1 MAKKKRTGLD
11 ALREYEAGGESVAS
25 STTSAVETGSSTK
38 KNRTGLD
45 ALREYETT
53 GAQNLVKDSPFDP
66 NYRTRTAASY
76 RAYQNALR
84 ERQEGEEKLKQITQT
99 VNHDQQSG
107 YLRTLRER
115 QKQVEPTVIHDQI
128 SGYQRTE
135 QERQK
140 QREATEQWPHIQKD
154 QERGK
159 KRTSQELQKQI
170 NALEREDAENTKEKE
185 KSANIFT
192 DLGKVRDTTLPYG
205 AISTEKSAN
214 AERIEE
220 LQQRK
225 TLLDNERALTR
236 AQEAMNGL
244 DDETRQL
251 LALYNRG
258 VYMDIEPLE
267 TRKDAYQKLVAKGYS
282 KERIGSLAEYE
293 QRLQDYENAQNRIQK
308 FEEFGKN
315 KNAQM
320 TATLVSGLMAPFKA
334 FGNIESVRGVLP
346 SWAGGYQNEDMP
358 TNIYSGYYAAS
369 QASGAIRQGVMQD
382 MGEVGRFLYQ
392 AGTSALDSAV
402 NMAVSVGLVGTF
414 GLSGEAA
421 QGAVAN
427 TMNWVMG
434 SQVAAD
440 SVYEGIQNGKSN
452 TDALIDGI
460 VEGAI
465 EGITEKYSVGDII
478 ENMLSGRA
486 VWKKM
491 LRSFASEGAEEIAS
505 NWLNRVYDV
514 VAKHDRSEVLAQYAN
529 YIAEGKSQVQALVAM
544 AADFAKEDGLSF
556 LAGGLSGISM
566 SSVYAGA
573 NRVILET
580 NVAQTARA
588 VVEAGQVQDVIDY
601 GLAQK
606 EDTKAHKLAEAMQKT
621 VDAGE
626 EVTVQDAENVLREVA
641 KEQQAAVDEGE
652 EPRAPEKLTR
662 MEQMQQNVAETA
674 EDAEQA
680 AANAEQTAAN
690 TEQTAQKDSYQIYRE
705 NVQDIENR
713 ARQMDEMGRQY
724 AQEETTKAQNAAEI
738 VRQAKQKSEQAKA
751 AESVLRPSETMAGVD
766 EASAEQIARMQTQEA
781 AQELEEADARQ
792 TEEYLQQ
799 RAEKAGYDEATTS
812 YFLSGNVTGL
822 ATEQYAEQFQTLYAQ
837 GQAGAG
843 WQYAKRYAQGMNQ
856 DVAQAA
862 WKAGLAAGQKGATDN
877 GNQTVTGDRQ
887 GRNARERGGEP
898 ASAVAEA
905 ANRKTE
911 NNDEGRKRA
920 QSARGLAKTWREV
933 SCKELGLG
941 EAGRGTVRVM
951 PEGAEKQSADIRQ
964 AAKYLKSMGVKNA
977 QFFTGQ
983 LQQEINGE
991 MVYAEG
997 AILEDGTVLI
1007 RADSERYSAFQLARH
1022 EGYHILA
1029 ERYPA
1034 MAERIRVRLM
1044 NEGKITQEMIESYI
1058 EAYHRAYGD
1067 NPDAYAEEI
1076 LADAYAAMER
1086 TEHATTP
1093 LRMDVWMETGQW
1105 TKKTGSARAPPVT
1118 KMSVSKTFADEIQ
1131 NWHRSGM
1138 KTGASFV
1145 LGATGDTL
1153 QGLGAIESDIY
1164 MTGDKIRTIL
1174 NDHPE
1179 MTINEIKR
1187 IPEILDD
1194 PVLILKSKNKVRSQ
1208 YGNSRLVMFG
1218 SIKGTDGRTIMCVL
1232 DLRPAENGL
1241 LLDDMQK
1248 VSSAYTKDAKPIDF
1262 VQSSFVMHMDKKR
1275 TIPLLRGMGFK
1286 MPMSLLRSG
1295 SIGSISY
1302 AGQRVNLQGEKFSD
1316 VVKLGIESNET
1327 QTKTKFSM
1335 SSPTERTKDFVA
1347 VHNKDWGT
1355 IRDAALHWGGI
1366 PSPSIAIVDAGKGH
1380 SKYGDTSVVYLRA
1393 TIDPATSNKNKVYGG
1408 DAWTPTARNVIV
1420 EREVD
1425 YEARRNAERKFAQLA
1440 GKVAG
1445 GIFSRESVI
1454 GSHADEVTTMDEAE
1468 LARTLAGDDTVR
1480 AAYLAEQGRDIEPV
1494 LKEKVWDSFGNQAL
1508 RDYAQEIGTQ
1518 KLAEL
1523 YVKLE
1528 TGEGL
1533 TEQELETAK
1542 DSIMNAWIS
1551 SHAYALNRKPELR
1564 ERRIANQREKLSNAR
1579 VEAFIR
1585 NAEAFYEDGGAVKG
1599 EIDRYATQDK
1609 LREAVN
1615 DKDVETWVRGEIKGI
1630 LGEPGIYNG
1639 KDRFT
1644 AAGRRKSFKELHGAY
1659 TAENIVQAM
1668 NQASER
1674 GEGYWGVGASGIVS
1688 VATPEYESVE
1698 AMHADEG
1705 RLQNVSQE
1713 TYDRMLRELDSR
1725 IEQIVG
1731 NVQKTSGSY
1740 DMDEI
1745 AGLLMENAGKN
1756 AAQIQRAFNAQGY
1769 RISEKVAAEIESMYR
1784 QAAQMPTG
1792 YFEAKPQR
1800 VVPFS
1805 EAAAI
1810 IAPDSVPRQEIEVVE
1825 RATGANVL
1833 TYKEGDESQRLKL
1846 LNGLK
1851 GVRFSAAAQQ
1861 AQEQQEK
1868 EATKSYRDVLPRKAA
1883 EYVKRLENRLVYE
1896 LAENLSVPNARQ
1908 MRQNLHEI
1916 TEQALRAFFKTGE
1929 IDRAKMNELFEQ
1941 AYQAGM
1947 EEDTAY
1953 YEQYKDIKD
1962 IIRDTTITIS
1972 AQDKADIAD
1981 FEAFR
1986 RAAFGTMK
1994 IGKDGRPADSF
2005 YEELQGMAPELF
2017 PAGITAPSDQLLRI
2031 LDVARSIRK
2040 TEWTLDQYWGDQAA
2054 SFKANQQARFS
2065 ESVNRLVSGLRIADR
2080 YRKAQE
2086 RAEKKLAV
2094 PQNAEEAAK
2103 LYPELKEAR
2112 KAYEKVQNRQLLTEE
2127 DRKVVNRLLRGETT
2141 TEYARTLENG
2151 EAIVQAYEAKAEFD
2165 LIALRL
2171 KAWNV
2176 QRKQGLRDAAER
2188 ALTEAEA
2195 TKWVDKNAGIQYAR
2209 ETMER
2214 NVRDIA
2220 RKGKVDD
2227 EKSNAFI
2234 NRYFWPVHEN
2244 ESKRK
2249 NYLVRQQEKIRVLEL
2264 NQKVV
2269 NGNLVS
2275 ESYAVQWLGEAEF
2288 NAEYLQKHPY
2298 MEKRGGM
2305 SLEEWQTAILE
2316 FERQNPK
2323 MDMKKIRSAVKVFHQ
2338 VYDELFQEMNRVRV
2352 ENGYEPVDY
2361 TFGYFPH
2368 FQENDQDGTLLQR
2381 FAKALGVQGDVTP
2394 LPATINGLT
2403 STFKPGIRYMANIQ
2417 KRLGY
2422 STAYDALK
2430 GMDQYLEVATD
2441 VIFHTEDIQRLRA
2454 LATQIRYRASDEGLQ
2469 KQIDATLQDPYL
2481 NPDAAHD
2488 EVARLMKEGKFA
2500 LSGFVDEL
2508 DEYINLLAGKKS
2520 RLDRGMEK
2528 HLGRKSYNVMKKFE
2542 SRVGAN
2548 MVAANIGSALTNF
2561 IPLVQAWAQTSSVD
2575 MIAGMWQTVKNMK
2588 QADGLDS
2595 MSSFINNRS
2604 GYDRLSVTN
2613 MDKASAIA
2621 GWLMEEVDQFT
2632 TGSVVRARYLSNL
2645 KRGMSETN
2653 AMQEADQFAAA
2664 IMADRSK
2671 GSTPTLYSSKN
2682 PMVKLFTQFQLEV
2695 NNQLSWIFKDMIPAE
2710 RKKGVLALAKA
2721 LFKYMLG
2728 AWIYN
2733 EIYEAIVGRRSAL
2746 DPLDMINDTVGDFT
2760 GYHLPNMVQA
2770 GMDYLMRG
2778 EEIDFTT
2785 EKKKMPDAV
2794 AGLTGRVLSE
2804 FPGTQALTMLGL
2816 DEAMGIEIDNGRIA
2830 VASAIPDLGEL
2841 RKAIWSSEEDLS
2853 DKKRVSIFVNELSKP
2868 AQYVAMPFGGG
2879 QLNKMVRGAL
2889 TTAQGGSYKVD
2900 NEGNDVLQYPVYND
2914 TAVRTATSL
2923 AESLLFGKTATE
2935 AAREWVESG
2944 FRSLS
2949 VKETTAYQKI
2959 TEAGEDQRKTY
2970 AFINAVK
2977 EVEKDYDKLMLV
2989 KAYNISDEAK
2999 TEYYYHCIASEKRQA
3014 EMDELNGQERVQY
3027 VQEAIAETESDHN
3040 RDELRN
3046 QVIAGAVTTEKAVQ
3060 KLVANDWAKDENDAY
3075 WKAKEWQGGDGYKK
3089 YDAFLSDIEAGKD
3102 VAKAA
3107 KEYLEH
3113 GVEAKTLARQ
3123 ITTAYKAQ
3131 YLAAEG
3137 KQREKLEEK
3146 LLDMYE
3152 ALGFDRDEKSVD
3164 IRSWLAD
3171 EITKEYKERYIA
3183 ADRRERAKMKPE
3195 ILKAY
3200 VAIGYDRKER
3210 SRTIDGWVEDAK
3222 KK

>member
-76 RAYQNALR
+76 GAYQNALR

-107 YLRTLRER
+107 YLRTMRER

-170 NALEREDAENTKEKE
+170 DALEEQRANSHFQDYQYDENGEAYTVGENGEKIPAQGSE
-185 KSANIFT
+185 E
-192 DLGKVRDTTLPYG
+192 LGK
-205 AISTEKSAN
+205 
-214 AERIEE
+214 RIDA

-293 QRLQDYENAQNRIQK
+293 QRLQDYEDAQNRIQK

-421 QGAVAN
+421 QDAVAN

-478 ENMLSGRA
+478 ENMLGGRA

-529 YIAEGKSQVQALVAM
+529 YIAEGKTQVQALVAM

-606 EDTKAHKLAEAMQKT
+606 DDTKAHKLAEAMQKT

-652 EPRAPEKLTR
+652 EPRVPEKLTR

-674 EDAEQA
+674 ERTEQA
-680 AANAEQTAAN
+680 AANAEQIAAN

-766 EASAEQIARMQTQEA
+766 EVSAEQFARIQTQEA

-812 YFLSGNVTGL
+812 YFLSGNVTRL

-877 GNQTVTGDRQ
+877 GSQTVTGDRQ

-898 ASAVAEA
+898 TPTVAEGTG
-905 ANRKTE
+905 RKAE
-911 NNDEGRKRA
+911 ANDEGRKRA
-920 QSARGLAKTWREV
+920 QNARGLAKTWREV

-951 PEGAEKQSADIRQ
+951 PEGAEKQSTDIRQ

-997 AILEDGTVLI
+997 AVLEDGTVLI
-1007 RADSERYSAFQLARH
+1007 RADSEQYSAFQLARH

-1029 ERYPA
+1029 DRYPA
-1034 MAERIRVRLM
+1034 MAERIRARLM
-1044 NEGKITQEMIESYI
+1044 NEGKITRQMVEGYI

-1067 NPDAYAEEI
+1067 NFDAYAEEI
-1076 LADAYAAMER
+1076 LADAYAGMNR
-1086 TEHATTP
+1086 TADATTP
-1093 LRMDVWMETGQW
+1093 LRMDVWTETGQW
-1105 TKKTGSARAPPVT
+1105 TKKIGSARAPPV

-1131 NWHRSGM
+1131 NWYRSGM

-1194 PVLILKSKNKVRSQ
+1194 PVLILKSKNTAGVSN
-1208 YGNSRLVMFG
+1208 NSRLVTFG
-1218 SIKGTDGRTIMCVL
+1218 AVKARDGRPIMCVL
-1232 DLRPAENGL
+1232 DLRPTENGL

-1248 VSSAYTKDAKPIDF
+1248 VTSAYTKDNNPVVFI
-1262 VQSSFVMHMDKKR
+1262 QSSFVMHADEKR
-1275 TIPLLRGMGFK
+1275 TIPLLRTIGFQ
-1286 MPMSLLRSG
+1286 MPITLQRSG
-1295 SIGSISY
+1295 SIGSITY
-1302 AGQRVNLQGEKFSD
+1302 KGPKVNLRGEKFSD

-1327 QTKTKFSM
+1327 QTKAKFSM
-1335 SSPTERTKDFVA
+1335 SSPTEQTKEFIA

-1355 IRDAALHWGGI
+1355 IRDAALRWGGI
-1366 PSPSIAIVDAGKGH
+1366 PSPSIAIVDAEEGH
-1380 SKYGDTSVVYLRA
+1380 SDYGNTSVVYPRA
-1393 TIDPATSNKNKVYGG
+1393 TIDPEASNKNKVYGG

-1508 RDYAQEIGTQ
+1508 RDYTQEIGAQ

-1523 YVKLE
+1523 YVELE
-1528 TGEGL
+1528 TGERL
-1533 TEQELETAK
+1533 SEQELETAK
-1542 DSIMNAWIS
+1542 ESIMNAWIS

-1564 ERRIANQREKLSNAR
+1564 ERRITNQREKLSNAR

-1585 NAEAFYEDGGAVKG
+1585 NAEALYENDGADSD

-1615 DKDVETWVRGEIKGI
+1615 DKDVETWVRGKIEGI

-1688 VATPEYESVE
+1688 VATPRYESVE

-1745 AGLLMENAGKN
+1745 AGLLM
-1756 AAQIQRAFNAQGY
+1756 
-1769 RISEKVAAEIESMYR
+1769 
-1784 QAAQMPTG
+1784 
-1792 YFEAKPQR
+1792 
-1800 VVPFS
+1800 
-1805 EAAAI
+1805 
-1810 IAPDSVPRQEIEVVE
+1810 
-1825 RATGANVL
+1825 
-1833 TYKEGDESQRLKL
+1833 SQ
-1846 LNGLK
+1846 
-1851 GVRFSAAAQQ
+1851 
-1861 AQEQQEK
+1861 
-1868 EATKSYRDVLPRKAA
+1868 
-1883 EYVKRLENRLVYE
+1883 
-1896 LAENLSVPNARQ
+1896 LA
-1908 MRQNLHEI
+1908 
-1916 TEQALRAFFKTGE
+1916 
-1929 IDRAKMNELFEQ
+1929 
-1941 AYQAGM
+1941 
-1947 EEDTAY
+1947 
-1953 YEQYKDIKD
+1953 
-1962 IIRDTTITIS
+1962 
-1972 AQDKADIAD
+1972 
-1981 FEAFR
+1981 
-1986 RAAFGTMK
+1986 
-1994 IGKDGRPADSF
+1994 
-2005 YEELQGMAPELF
+2005 
-2017 PAGITAPSDQLLRI
+2017 
-2031 LDVARSIRK
+2031 
-2040 TEWTLDQYWGDQAA
+2040 
-2054 SFKANQQARFS
+2054 
-2065 ESVNRLVSGLRIADR
+2065 
-2080 YRKAQE
+2080 
-2086 RAEKKLAV
+2086 
-2094 PQNAEEAAK
+2094 
-2103 LYPELKEAR
+2103 
-2112 KAYEKVQNRQLLTEE
+2112 
-2127 DRKVVNRLLRGETT
+2127 
-2141 TEYARTLENG
+2141 
-2151 EAIVQAYEAKAEFD
+2151 
-2165 LIALRL
+2165 
-2171 KAWNV
+2171 
-2176 QRKQGLRDAAER
+2176 
-2188 ALTEAEA
+2188 
-2195 TKWVDKNAGIQYAR
+2195 
-2209 ETMER
+2209 
-2214 NVRDIA
+2214 
-2220 RKGKVDD
+2220 
-2227 EKSNAFI
+2227 
-2234 NRYFWPVHEN
+2234 
-2244 ESKRK
+2244 
-2249 NYLVRQQEKIRVLEL
+2249 
-2264 NQKVV
+2264 
-2269 NGNLVS
+2269 
-2275 ESYAVQWLGEAEF
+2275 
-2288 NAEYLQKHPY
+2288 
-2298 MEKRGGM
+2298 
-2305 SLEEWQTAILE
+2305 
-2316 FERQNPK
+2316 
-2323 MDMKKIRSAVKVFHQ
+2323 
-2338 VYDELFQEMNRVRV
+2338 
-2352 ENGYEPVDY
+2352 
-2361 TFGYFPH
+2361 
-2368 FQENDQDGTLLQR
+2368 
-2381 FAKALGVQGDVTP
+2381 
-2394 LPATINGLT
+2394 
-2403 STFKPGIRYMANIQ
+2403 
-2417 KRLGY
+2417 
-2422 STAYDALK
+2422 
-2430 GMDQYLEVATD
+2430 
-2441 VIFHTEDIQRLRA
+2441 
-2454 LATQIRYRASDEGLQ
+2454 
-2469 KQIDATLQDPYL
+2469 
-2481 NPDAAHD
+2481 
-2488 EVARLMKEGKFA
+2488 
-2500 LSGFVDEL
+2500 
-2508 DEYINLLAGKKS
+2508 
-2520 RLDRGMEK
+2520 
-2528 HLGRKSYNVMKKFE
+2528 
-2542 SRVGAN
+2542 
-2548 MVAANIGSALTNF
+2548 
-2561 IPLVQAWAQTSSVD
+2561 
-2575 MIAGMWQTVKNMK
+2575 
-2588 QADGLDS
+2588 
-2595 MSSFINNRS
+2595 
-2604 GYDRLSVTN
+2604 
-2613 MDKASAIA
+2613 
-2621 GWLMEEVDQFT
+2621 
-2632 TGSVVRARYLSNL
+2632 
-2645 KRGMSETN
+2645 
-2653 AMQEADQFAAA
+2653 
-2664 IMADRSK
+2664 
-2671 GSTPTLYSSKN
+2671 
-2682 PMVKLFTQFQLEV
+2682 
-2695 NNQLSWIFKDMIPAE
+2695 
-2710 RKKGVLALAKA
+2710 
-2721 LFKYMLG
+2721 
-2728 AWIYN
+2728 
-2733 EIYEAIVGRRSAL
+2733 
-2746 DPLDMINDTVGDFT
+2746 
-2760 GYHLPNMVQA
+2760 
-2770 GMDYLMRG
+2770 
-2778 EEIDFTT
+2778 TT
-2785 EKKKMPDAV
+2785 EKKEAEL
-2794 AGLTGRVLSE
+2794 LTDGWRTQKRSKSRR
-2804 FPGTQALTMLGL
+2804 PGHLP
-2816 DEAMGIEIDNGRIA
+2816 R
-2830 VASAIPDLGEL
+2830 
-2841 RKAIWSSEEDLS
+2841 
-2853 DKKRVSIFVNELSKP
+2853 
-2868 AQYVAMPFGGG
+2868 
-2879 QLNKMVRGAL
+2879 
-2889 TTAQGGSYKVD
+2889 
-2900 NEGNDVLQYPVYND
+2900 
-2914 TAVRTATSL
+2914 
-2923 AESLLFGKTATE
+2923 LFGT
-2935 AAREWVESG
+2935 W
-2944 FRSLS
+2944 
-2949 VKETTAYQKI
+2949 
-2959 TEAGEDQRKTY
+2959 GEVGR
-2970 AFINAVK
+2970 AVC
-2977 EVEKDYDKLMLV
+2977 Y
-2989 KAYNISDEAK
+2989 
-2999 TEYYYHCIASEKRQA
+2999 T
-3014 EMDELNGQERVQY
+3014 G
-3027 VQEAIAETESDHN
+3027 
-3040 RDELRN
+3040 
-3046 QVIAGAVTTEKAVQ
+3046 
-3060 KLVANDWAKDENDAY
+3060 
-3075 WKAKEWQGGDGYKK
+3075 
-3089 YDAFLSDIEAGKD
+3089 
-3102 VAKAA
+3102 
-3107 KEYLEH
+3107 
-3113 GVEAKTLARQ
+3113 
-3123 ITTAYKAQ
+3123 
-3131 YLAAEG
+3131 
-3137 KQREKLEEK
+3137 
-3146 LLDMYE
+3146 
-3152 ALGFDRDEKSVD
+3152 
-3164 IRSWLAD
+3164 
-3171 EITKEYKERYIA
+3171 
-3183 ADRRERAKMKPE
+3183 
-3195 ILKAY
+3195 
-3200 VAIGYDRKER
+3200 
-3210 SRTIDGWVEDAK
+3210 
-3222 KK
+3222 